1 MFDPKQFDDLAT
13 KLFATLPSS
22 LQNIEKDIQ
31 QKFKGIL
38 QSTFAR
44 LDLIT
49 REEFD
54 VQCKVLARTR
64 EKLEQL
70 QNQVN
75 ELMNHQDH
83 NKNQSTASDVS
94 FLKITSLYSVAA

>member
-1 MFDPKQFDDLAT
+1 MFDPKQFDDIAN
-13 KLFATLPSS
+13 KLFAALPAS
-22 LQNIEKDIQ
+22 LQNFEQEIQ
-31 QKFKGIL
+31 LKFKEVL
-38 QSTFAR
+38 QATFNR

-70 QNQVN
+70 QEQIDA
-75 ELMNHQDH
+75 L
-83 NKNQSTASDVS
+83 
-94 FLKITSLYSVAA
+94 AAQAEVKKQIE